1 MKKARVIY
9 NPTSGKELLK
19 KNLADILQALEE
31 AGFEA
36 SAYATTPG
44 FACPLVAFMI

>member
-19 KNLADILQALEE
+19 KNLADILLFKTSSYSQH
-31 AGFEA
+31 FNIFD
-36 SAYATTPG
+36 YQ
-44 FACPLVAFMI
+44 